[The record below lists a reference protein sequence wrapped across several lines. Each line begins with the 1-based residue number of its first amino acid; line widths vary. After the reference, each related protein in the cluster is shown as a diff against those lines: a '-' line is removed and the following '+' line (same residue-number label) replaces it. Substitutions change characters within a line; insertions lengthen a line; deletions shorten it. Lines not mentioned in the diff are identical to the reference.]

1 MAVGGFTAFF
11 VGKAV
16 CFYQWGNGDIEV
28 AVGQFGECHGGVEV
42 VDEDLVEEGFFVVVH
57 FAQYGVRIPEG
68 EGFVYCFEDA
78 VDAVLYAGLG
88 EQVLLCCGFIVEV
101 VIDYVI
107 VCALHSAVEGEFLQF
122 GFGFAARDNQNCNC
136 KEQEYGFYK

>member
-42 VDEDLVEEGFFVVVH
+42 VDEDLVEKGFIVFVH
-57 FAQYGVRIPEG
+57 FAQYGVGIPEG

-88 EQVLLCCGFIVEV
+88 EQVLLCCGFIIEV

-107 VCALHSAVEGEFLQF
+107 VSAVEGEFLQF